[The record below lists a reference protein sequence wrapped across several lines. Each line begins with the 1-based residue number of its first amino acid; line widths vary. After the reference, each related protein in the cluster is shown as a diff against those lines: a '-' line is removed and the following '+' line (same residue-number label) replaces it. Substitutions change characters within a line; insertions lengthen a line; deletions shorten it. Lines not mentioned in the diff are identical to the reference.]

1 MCSACKLLIVFF
13 FTVFY
18 LLDYINKSITVDGE
32 KIRLIM
38 ADRAAA
44 VKQLYEQEGLYIK
57 AHVSWNF
64 NCYMYIKDI
73 QRT

>member
-1 MCSACKLLIVFF
+1 MFL

-18 LLDYINKSITVDGE
+18 LLDYITKSITVDDE

-38 ADRAAA
+38 ANRAAA
-44 VKQLYEQEGLYIK
+44 VEQLYEHEGLYVK
-57 AHVSWNF
+57 ADVSWNF